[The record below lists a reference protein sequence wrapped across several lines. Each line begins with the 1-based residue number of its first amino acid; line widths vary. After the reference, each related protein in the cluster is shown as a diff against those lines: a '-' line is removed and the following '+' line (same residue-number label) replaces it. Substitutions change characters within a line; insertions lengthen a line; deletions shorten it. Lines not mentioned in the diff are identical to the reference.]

1 MFGSSFTKTD
11 LKIEKTE
18 EKEWDSREKMMTE
31 KHHLKKE
38 EKDSNFHMKWF
49 YGAHV
54 TGWSAAV
61 LNQIHLR
68 SQQH

>member
-1 MFGSSFTKTD
+1 MGLQRKD
-11 LKIEKTE
+11 
-18 EKEWDSREKMMTE
+18 DDRETSP
-31 KHHLKKE
+31 KKE

-49 YGAHV
+49 YGTHV